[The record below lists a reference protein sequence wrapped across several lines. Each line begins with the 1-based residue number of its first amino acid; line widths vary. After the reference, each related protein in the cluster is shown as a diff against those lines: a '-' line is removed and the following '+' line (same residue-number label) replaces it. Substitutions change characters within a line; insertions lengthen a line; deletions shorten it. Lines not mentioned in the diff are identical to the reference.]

1 MHAAGWILIV
11 LGCLGAGGLAL
22 DLVRQGMEEDRVGGL
37 VMGLLVACSLLA
49 IAVIGYGCGLG
60 GDRRAPLTVPL
71 AILIATALW
80 ITIDLDHPRA
90 GLMQLS
96 DAPLEALEFETPGE

>member
-37 VMGLLVACSLLA
+37 VMGLLVAAAGIA
-49 IAVIGYGCGLG
+49 IVW
-60 GDRRAPLTVPL
+60 LT
-71 AILIATALW
+71 
-80 ITIDLDHPRA
+80 
-90 GLMQLS
+90 
-96 DAPLEALEFETPGE
+96 